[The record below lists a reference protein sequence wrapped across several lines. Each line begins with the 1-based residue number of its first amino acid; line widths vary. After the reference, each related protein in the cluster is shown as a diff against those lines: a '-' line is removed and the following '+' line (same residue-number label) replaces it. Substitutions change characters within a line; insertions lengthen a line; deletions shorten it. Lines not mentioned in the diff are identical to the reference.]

1 MLTTSFIE
9 SLNPGVLDLG
19 SAEYSKAG
27 ALNELV
33 FGQDITGDGVASKG
47 TSTNTYKENIS
58 TTVKQEIKDKYQSK
72 AASDMIAVTT
82 SVADDE
88 GEATKKSVEMFVAS
102 GQGKAKANYEFDVKA
117 IQQPSDALMAKID
130 ADTGPQASLKR

>member
-1 MLTTSFIE
+1 M
-9 SLNPGVLDLG
+9 LDLG
-19 SAEYSKAG
+19 SAEYCKAG

-47 TSTNTYKENIS
+47 TSTNTYQESVS
-58 TTVKQEIKDKYQSK
+58 TTVKQDVKDQFQSK
-72 AASDMIAVTT
+72 AASDMIAVKT

-102 GQGKAKANYEFDVKA
+102 GQGKAKANYRV
-117 IQQPSDALMAKID
+117 
-130 ADTGPQASLKR
+130 